1 MRNRRNTYKR
11 RKTRRGTK
19 RKQRRIFS
27 RRLRSSLQGTARK
40 VRKQRKMQGGGIPND
55 NITKG
60 LRGGDIVT
68 DTYIDT
74 DGYSNAPVME
84 TYNEYQE
91 EVSNNL

>member
-27 RRLRSSLQGTARK
+27 RRVRSSLQGTPRR
-40 VRKQRKMQGGGIPND
+40 VRKQRKQSGGGIPND
-55 NITKG
+55 NITKA

-68 DTYIDT
+68 TTYNDP

-84 TYNEYQE
+84 TFSDYQKG
-91 EVSNNL
+91 VSNTV